1 MHLEGSGK
9 ETRSLAVRPAD
20 PRLGPDDR
28 VAAVDHGLKSP
39 ERRSR
44 LQLARQAVRSPLLL
58 LWILTGVCFVGGI
71 IEWVFFDGLPWEGLG
86 SAGLIAGVIEIVA
99 RVKRVPAWP
108 WQHDP
113 SL

>member
-71 IEWVFFDGLPWEGLG
+71 IEMGLLRRITMGG
-86 SAGLIAGVIEIVA
+86 AGQ
-99 RVKRVPAWP
+99 RWSHCRCN
-108 WQHDP
+108 
-113 SL
+113 